1 MTDNLDQFIAAL
13 NGLIES
19 AHAYV
24 QESDSFL
31 AVNQD
36 IQTLIERDL
45 PPLVEA
51 LSSGDPEGTGRARL
65 EESLAALRELE
76 TAGRARVVWGRD
88 FEDYMRR
95 SLSEDG

>member
-19 AHAYV
+19 AHACV
-24 QESDSFL
+24 QESESFL

-51 LSSGDPEGTGRARL
+51 LSSDDPEGTGRARL

-76 TAGRARVVWGRD
+76 TAGRARVVWGSD

-95 SLSEDG
+95 SLSEGG

>member
-19 AHAYV
+19 AHACV

-76 TAGRARVVWGRD
+76 TAGRARVVWGSD

-95 SLSEDG
+95 SLSEGG